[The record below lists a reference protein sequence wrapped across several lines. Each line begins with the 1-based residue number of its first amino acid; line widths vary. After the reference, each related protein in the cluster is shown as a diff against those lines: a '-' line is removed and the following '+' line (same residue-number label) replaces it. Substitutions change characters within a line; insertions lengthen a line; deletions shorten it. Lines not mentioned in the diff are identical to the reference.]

1 MKVFFF
7 KRFSKLAFLIIGL
20 SFLVVSCEP
29 DNGLD
34 DDDPNGSSRDKIVNT
49 WNVQENS
56 NLYNTSNY
64 QVNILK
70 RTGNE
75 TQVEMENFYQLGFNY
90 KTIASVNGLNIVI
103 PQQTISG
110 QLIQGSG
117 TINFNFT
124 RININFTAD
133 DGSGVIDTVSVVMNV
148 N

>member
-1 MKVFFF
+1 MEAKFLG
-7 KRFSKLAFLIIGL
+7 KISKTAFLFIGISL
-20 SFLVVSCEP
+20 LLVSCEP

-34 DDDPNGSSRDKIVNT
+34 DDDPNGSSRDKIINT

-56 NLYNTSNY
+56 KLYNNSNY

-70 RTGNE
+70 RAGNE
-75 TQVEMENFYQLGFNY
+75 TQVEIENFYQLGFNL
-90 KTIASVNGLNIVI
+90 KTIATVNGLNIVI

-117 TINFNFT
+117 TINFNFS
-124 RININFTAD
+124 RININFTAN
-133 DGSGVIDTVSVVMNV
+133 DGSGDIDTVSVVMNV